1 MSRGAKIFIGS
12 VLVLATLLAL
22 LTVALLNFDW
32 NRAKPWLSQHVSDAT
47 GRSFAIHGNLSLTW
61 HVPDTM
67 ELSWR
72 HWIPWPRLNAS
83 NVVFGNPAW
92 ARNPAMAE
100 VREITFSVNPFPLLD
115 KTISIPLLVLD
126 SPVLALERREVGM
139 TNWDF
144 SRDDGEAKQA
154 QQGAKS
160 TPSSWKLDVHQ
171 FALNQAKL
179 HLLDAVKQVDVQ
191 VNIDNLK
198 KEKRD
203 HQLRWELDGTF
214 HGEAIS
220 GQGRAGSMLSLRRKR
235 AGYPVE
241 GNFRIGKTTIS
252 ARGAVSEPFKP
263 GILDLH
269 VKVAGASMAHLYPL
283 LDVAF
288 PETGAFSVEGHL
300 VGTPDAAGRNWRFDQ
315 FRGRMGESD
324 LSGSL
329 TYQVRA
335 PRPVV
340 KGSITSAFL
349 NFDDLAPLIGADSQE
364 NKSRRGSTAIQPA
377 NRLLPVED
385 FHPERW
391 GGVDADIE
399 FVGRKIMRSKQLP
412 VSNLVTRLRLKE
424 SELALAPLKFR
435 IAGGDF
441 ESSLHMNGKASPVTA
456 EMTMSARHL
465 QLKQLFPGM
474 EGLQSATSEINGN
487 AVLTA
492 TGNSIAAM
500 LASANGEVKALV
512 HQGSL
517 NSRLLDRMGMK
528 VGSSIAARFF
538 GDSQVMLNCAANDFL
553 VEKGIMRARTV
564 VIDTDEA
571 TIYVNGDIDLAQEKI
586 ALEIK
591 PDSKGMRLMSPDSPL
606 YVTGS
611 FVKPK
616 VMEAENGIPAFA
628 QAMKAASSASLD
640 DVLAPVTASLLPLM
654 LAGPGEKSE
663 CHSMF
668 KMAGAKLAAERMLAT
683 KPKSRT
689 AARITNAASGR

>member
-12 VLVLATLLAL
+12 LLALATLLAL

-67 ELSWR
+67 ELGWR
-72 HWIPWPRLNAS
+72 HWVPWPRLNAS
-83 NVVFGNPAW
+83 EVVFGNPAW
-92 ARNPAMAE
+92 ARDPAMAE
-100 VREITFSVNPFPLLD
+100 VREITFSVNPFSLLD

-126 SPVLALERREVGM
+126 SPTLSLERRQIGVD
-139 TNWDF
+139 NWSF
-144 SRDDGEAKQA
+144 SKEGHQEQLPEKDVETLP
-154 QQGAKS
+154 S
-160 TPSSWKLDVHQ
+160 TWKLDVHQ
-171 FALNQAKL
+171 FALNKAKL
-179 HLLDAVKQVDVQ
+179 YLVDAVKQVDVQ

-214 HGEAIS
+214 NGEAIT
-220 GQGRAGSMLSLRRKR
+220 GQGRAGSMLSLRKKR

-241 GNFRIGKTTIS
+241 GNLKLGKTTIS

-269 VKVAGASMAHLYPL
+269 VRISGASMAHLYPL
-283 LDVAF
+283 LDVAL
-288 PETGAFSVEGHL
+288 PETKAFSLEGHL
-300 VGTPDAAGRNWRFDQ
+300 VGTPEAAGRKWRLDR

-324 LSGSL
+324 LAGTL

-335 PRPVV
+335 PRPFLE
-340 KGSITSAFL
+340 GSVTSSFL

-364 NKSRRGSTAIQPA
+364 DKSRRGSKVIQPA
-377 NRLLPVED
+377 NKLLPVED

-391 GGVDADIE
+391 AGVDADIE

-412 VSNLVTRLRLKE
+412 ISNLVTHIRLKE
-424 SELALAPLKFR
+424 SELALAPLKFK
-435 IAGGDF
+435 IAGGNF
-441 ESSLHMNGKASPVTA
+441 ESNLHMNGKTSPVKA

-465 QLKQLFPGM
+465 HLKQLFPGL
-474 EGLQSATSEINGN
+474 EGLQSSTSEINGD

-492 TGNSIAAM
+492 TGNSVAAM
-500 LASANGEVKALV
+500 LASANGEVKAIV

-517 NSRLLDRMGMK
+517 NGRLLDRMGMK
-528 VGSSIAARFF
+528 LGSSIATQFF
-538 GDSQVMLNCAANDFL
+538 GDSQVMLNCAANDFI

-564 VIDTDEA
+564 FIDTDEA

-586 ALEIK
+586 ALEIR
-591 PDSKGMRLMSPDSPL
+591 PDSKGMRLMAPDSPL

-611 FVKPK
+611 FLKPK
-616 VMEAENGIPAFA
+616 VVDTDKGMQAFA
-628 QAMKAASSASLD
+628 QAMKAAGAASLD
-640 DVLAPVTASLLPLM
+640 ALVPAAASLLPLM
-654 LAGPGEKSE
+654 LVGPGERSD

-668 KMAGAKLAAERMLAT
+668 KTAGAKLASERMAAKT
-683 KPKSRT
+683 KTRPASRMIDT
-689 AARITNAASGR
+689 ASGR